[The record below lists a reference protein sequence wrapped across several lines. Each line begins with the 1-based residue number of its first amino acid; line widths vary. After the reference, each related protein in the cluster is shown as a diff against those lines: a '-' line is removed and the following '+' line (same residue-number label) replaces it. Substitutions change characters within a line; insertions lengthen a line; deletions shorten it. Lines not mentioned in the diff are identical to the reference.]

1 MNNRKIIQALVFFFL
16 SLLLSIFLANL
27 VIPKASS
34 KLTAEDSTKVEK
46 PSLYYLAVGDSL
58 TEGVGDTTGQ
68 GGFATLLA
76 NSFTNALAYFTI
88 KKIKYEEIGVKFP
101 GCAAT
106 VRGKYYPYSRNTQ

>member
-34 KLTAEDSTKVEK
+34 KLTAEDSTKVEQ

-58 TEGVGDTTGQ
+58 TEGVFEYTENGEVKYAGKPQ
-68 GGFATLLA
+68 GF
-76 NSFTNALAYFTI
+76 
-88 KKIKYEEIGVKFP
+88 E
-101 GCAAT
+101 
-106 VRGKYYPYSRNTQ
+106 PYSYPSQMCEGR